1 MEKTPPCGLNR
12 KFLTLIYIILFQ
24 FSVLWF
30 GPRHYFHVH
39 DISPAPELL
48 LAAPSVRTTDF
59 HPLHQ
64 IRGHLK

>member
-30 GPRHYFHVH
+30 GPKHYFHVH
-39 DISPAPELL
+39 GISPAPELL
-48 LAAPSVRTTDF
+48 AA
-59 HPLHQ
+59 
-64 IRGHLK
+64 